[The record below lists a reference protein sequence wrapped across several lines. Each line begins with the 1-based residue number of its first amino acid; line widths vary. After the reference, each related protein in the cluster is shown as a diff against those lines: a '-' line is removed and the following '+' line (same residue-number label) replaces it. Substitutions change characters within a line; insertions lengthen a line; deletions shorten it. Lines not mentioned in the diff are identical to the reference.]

1 MTRAVPEW
9 IAKHDDTAI
18 PARVRQR
25 VFDAHGGICAVSGRE
40 IRPGDPWD
48 CDHRIALVNG
58 GEHRE
63 SNLQPVLSDAHREKT
78 AADVATKAKNAR
90 VRKKHIG
97 ARQKPKFVMPGS
109 RNSKWKR
116 KINGEVIPR

>member
-9 IAKHDDTAI
+9 FGKTDDTAI

-40 IRPGDPWD
+40 IRPGDTWD

-63 SNLQPVLSDAHREKT
+63 SNLQPVLREAHREKT

-97 ARQKPKFVMPGS
+97 ARQKPRFVMPGS
-109 RNSKWKR
+109 KNSKWKR